1 MGGHAAGEVAS
12 AVALE
17 TVQQRLDPRVATMAS
32 VTEVVRA
39 ANAAV
44 HRRSVEDPAT
54 RGMGTTL
61 TLMAPA
67 SGPDGDRLVLAN
79 VGDSRAY
86 LLADGELRQLTR
98 DHSYVEEMLAAG
110 QITVEEARR
119 HPHRHV
125 VTRVLGVE
133 PSVAVDTW
141 LLTPE
146 RGDHYLLCS
155 DGLINEVADED
166 IARLIVDASD
176 PQAAAEALVHAA
188 NAAGGRDN
196 ISVVVIEVVDAT
208 GPPARSAVGGDR
220 DQTAE
225 DPAPT
230 MPGTQVGGWLSEDQS
245 RQFGAGDD
253 SGGTARGANTATA
266 LATATTTT
274 SATGGG
280 TPVTPPTRKRRL
292 ITARTV
298 IFTTLVVA
306 VFVVAFVITAAFGR
320 SGYFVGYEG
329 DTVAVFQG
337 RPGGVLWFQPTLAS
351 TSQLER
357 DDLTPEFQTRIG
369 RNPEF
374 SSQAAAE
381 RYLQQLTLDER
392 AVVATTTV
400 GLPSSTTAAPSTTAA
415 RATTSTSP

>member
-1 MGGHAAGEVAS
+1 
-12 AVALE
+12 
-17 TVQQRLDPRVATMAS
+17 
-32 VTEVVRA
+32 
-39 ANAAV
+39 
-44 HRRSVEDPAT
+44 
-54 RGMGTTL
+54 
-61 TLMAPA
+61 
-67 SGPDGDRLVLAN
+67 
-79 VGDSRAY
+79 
-86 LLADGELRQLTR
+86 
-98 DHSYVEEMLAAG
+98 
-110 QITVEEARR
+110 
-119 HPHRHV
+119 
-125 VTRVLGVE
+125 
-133 PSVAVDTW
+133 
-141 LLTPE
+141 
-146 RGDHYLLCS
+146 
-155 DGLINEVADED
+155 
-166 IARLIVDASD
+166 
-176 PQAAAEALVHAA
+176 
-188 NAAGGRDN
+188 
-196 ISVVVIEVVDAT
+196 
-208 GPPARSAVGGDR
+208 VGGDR
-220 DQTAE
+220 DQTDE